1 MCVCVCVYKRVCSL
15 QEAKLLENKN
25 TKQLP
30 IIRQNNLILTNTVDM
45 FSLNVID
52 ITDNIATCVDAEP
65 IAVTIRIM
73 NAKAINV
80 SPLGMSSRNLDIVR
94 KYFHNI
100 MLRNL
105 KFSDLTD
112 LD

>member
-1 MCVCVCVYKRVCSL
+1 MCVYKRVCGL

-30 IIRQNNLILTNTVDM
+30 IIKQNNLILTNTVDM

-73 NAKAINV
+73 NAKTINV